1 MRTEINITPNNAMLN
16 SIILSIKP
24 IYMNL
29 ILKKEKKFE
38 FRNFNPLNFT
48 SYFWIY
54 ESNKTKEL
62 KYIFKIKEPIIHPNI
77 ICHLSYGV
85 DRFNSGEMGSKYAYE
100 IEELYVLE
108 TPLSLDLLKN
118 KFNFTA
124 PQAYTYLFNNP
135 SLQKFL
141 SNNAKLIKLI

>member
-1 MRTEINITPNNAMLN
+1 
-16 SIILSIKP
+16 
-24 IYMNL
+24 
-29 ILKKEKKFE
+29 
-38 FRNFNPLNFT
+38 
-48 SYFWIY
+48 
-54 ESNKTKEL
+54 
-62 KYIFKIKEPIIHPNI
+62 
-77 ICHLSYGV
+77 
-85 DRFNSGEMGSKYAYE
+85 MGSKYAYE

-135 SLQKFL
+135 YLQKFL